1 MMINWHIL
9 GIEPTTDER
18 EIRRAYAR
26 ELKQRRPDQDPQGFQ
41 ELREAFDAA
50 KRYASQPEYSPE
62 PDTIV
67 LEEYSP
73 PVMQE
78 QLVLV
83 TESWS
88 RETLWAKAQ
97 SLSTALISDELKG
110 RGELHHY
117 LDNEMTDAIEAR
129 QAFSLMLAEALSVQP
144 GLTRSLLNEVSAA
157 MNWQLESYNA
167 SPLPPTTLQ
176 AFEEQIENTERENY
190 WHELARKYTGSRLK
204 ELQWR
209 LLAEKGTPIPWWG
222 KMVPSIFQE
231 IIEIRKNYPSLQER
245 LNPLLLREYYEPKNI
260 LSWGLV
266 VTLFFWVYTTRTM
279 GQPSLQTAL
288 QSGLILAIVA
298 SFWFYSERNP
308 QFITRGIIDKCIHT
322 FFWLVSVGLLV
333 MAAYGFWQVIG
344 ILRDEHSRSQTLAA
358 ILTLLIIP
366 VGVALWQNRR
376 EWRTL
381 PIVIIITALK
391 FPVEFVRKLPP
402 VINILALVLLSL
414 LCSLIIQMAF
424 F

>member
-62 PDTIV
+62 PDPTV
-67 LEEYSP
+67 TEEYSP

-78 QLVLV
+78 PLVLV

-88 RETLWAKAQ
+88 REAFWAKAQ
-97 SLSTALISDELKG
+97 SLSAALRSDELKG

-129 QAFSLMLAEALSVQP
+129 QAFSLMLAEALSAQP

-167 SPLPPTTLQ
+167 SPLSPTTLQ
-176 AFEEQIENTERENY
+176 AFEEQITNTEQENY
-190 WHELARKYTGSRLK
+190 WQELARKYTGSRLK

-209 LLAEKGTPIPWWG
+209 LLAEKG
-222 KMVPSIFQE
+222 
-231 IIEIRKNYPSLQER
+231 R
-245 LNPLLLREYYEPKNI
+245 
-260 LSWGLV
+260 
-266 VTLFFWVYTTRTM
+266 
-279 GQPSLQTAL
+279 
-288 QSGLILAIVA
+288 QSHGG
-298 SFWFYSERNP
+298 E
-308 QFITRGIIDKCIHT
+308 
-322 FFWLVSVGLLV
+322 
-333 MAAYGFWQVIG
+333 
-344 ILRDEHSRSQTLAA
+344 E
-358 ILTLLIIP
+358 
-366 VGVALWQNRR
+366 
-376 EWRTL
+376 
-381 PIVIIITALK
+381 
-391 FPVEFVRKLPP
+391 
-402 VINILALVLLSL
+402 
-414 LCSLIIQMAF
+414 
-424 F
+424 